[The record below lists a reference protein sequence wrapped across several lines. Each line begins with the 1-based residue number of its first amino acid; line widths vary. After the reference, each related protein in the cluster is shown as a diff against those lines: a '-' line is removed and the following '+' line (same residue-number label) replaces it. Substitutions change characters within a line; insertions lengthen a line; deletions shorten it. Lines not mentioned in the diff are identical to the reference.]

1 MHTLP
6 ATHNELAA
14 WLRLSLATGL
24 KPAALRLLLSAFGLP
39 EAILQ
44 QDHGTLA
51 AIAGE
56 AAARAALAPTGPEF
70 DAQLDAVVAWRELP
84 GNHLVT
90 LDDPAY
96 PPALL
101 TMPDPPPL
109 LYIKGR
115 LDLLHTRAVAL
126 VGSRSA
132 TPQGMEDAERF
143 ARTFATAG
151 VTVVSG
157 LAQGIDGAAHRG
169 ALEGVGSTVAVI
181 GTGADLVYPAAHH
194 ALARQIAM
202 QGAILSE
209 WPLGTPAR
217 AANFPQRNR
226 LIIKGRLDLL
236 HTRAVALVGSRSA
249 TPQGMED
256 AERFARTFATAGV
269 TVVSGLAQG
278 IDGAAHRGALEGVG
292 STVAVIGTGAD
303 LVYPAAHHALARQ
316 IAMQGAI
323 LSEWPLGTPARAAN
337 FPQRN
342 RLIAGLVSGVLIVEA
357 AMRSGSLITARLAN
371 EMGRDI
377 FALPGSIHAPLSR
390 GCHRMI
396 KQGAKL
402 VETPDEVLEELGF
415 VITAPVQ
422 ASTRRDRAATQAPG
436 SAAPDSAA
444 TARAQSEESTLT
456 VARARASDMTGGR
469 DPDAQRLLA
478 ALGYAPT
485 PLEILAT
492 RTEMDYALLQTTLLQ
507 LELAGEVSALPGGRY
522 TRASQ
527 GRTAANC
534 FDPA

>member
-6 ATHNELAA
+6 ATHIELAA

-44 QDHGTLA
+44 QDHETLA

-70 DAQLDAVVAWRELP
+70 DAQLDAVIAWRELP

-143 ARTFATAG
+143 ARAFAAAG

-169 ALEGVGSTVAVI
+169 ALEGA
-181 GTGADLVYPAAHH
+181 
-194 ALARQIAM
+194 
-202 QGAILSE
+202 
-209 WPLGTPAR
+209 
-217 AANFPQRNR
+217 
-226 LIIKGRLDLL
+226 
-236 HTRAVALVGSRSA
+236 
-249 TPQGMED
+249 
-256 AERFARTFATAGV
+256 
-269 TVVSGLAQG
+269 
-278 IDGAAHRGALEGVG
+278 G

-415 VITAPVQ
+415 VITTPVR
-422 ASTRRDRAATQAPG
+422 ASARRERAAIQAAC

-444 TARAQSEESTLT
+444 TARAQGEESTLT
-456 VARARASDMTGGR
+456 VAPARASDMTACR

>member
-6 ATHNELAA
+6 ATHIELAA

-39 EAILQ
+39 ETILQ
-44 QDHGTLA
+44 QDHETLA

-70 DAQLDAVVAWRELP
+70 DAQLDAVIAWRELP

-143 ARTFATAG
+143 ARTFAAAG

-169 ALEGVGSTVAVI
+169 ALEGA
-181 GTGADLVYPAAHH
+181 
-194 ALARQIAM
+194 
-202 QGAILSE
+202 
-209 WPLGTPAR
+209 
-217 AANFPQRNR
+217 
-226 LIIKGRLDLL
+226 
-236 HTRAVALVGSRSA
+236 
-249 TPQGMED
+249 
-256 AERFARTFATAGV
+256 
-269 TVVSGLAQG
+269 
-278 IDGAAHRGALEGVG
+278 G

-402 VETPDEVLEELGF
+402 VETPDEVLEDLGF
-415 VITAPVQ
+415 AINTPVR
-422 ASTRRDRAATQAPG
+422 ASARRERAATQAAC

-444 TARAQSEESTLT
+444 TARAQGEESTLT
-456 VARARASDMTGGR
+456 VVPARASDMTGCL

-527 GRTAANC
+527 GRTAASC